1 MAHSNNLSIQHYGDW
16 VSIEDHRWRKNTSG
30 MEDGQNGSLIIDD
43 AVKAE
48 GKHRVGGWIRSGLPV
63 YRDEDN
69 NVRFFTAEAKT
80 AGQKCIGFLQSAHQI
95 VDVNG
100 EFYTGSIPVG
110 VQTRGEVYYQ
120 WLPVDDFDPEDLPVR
135 FTGTKL

>member
-1 MAHSNNLSIQHYGDW
+1 M
-16 VSIEDHRWRKNTSG
+16 SIEDHRWRKNTSG

-63 YRDEDN
+63 YR
-69 NVRFFTAEAKT
+69 AKIT
-80 AGQKCIGFLQSAHQI
+80 TFASSPPRLRLAGQKCIGFLQSAHQI

-120 WLPVDDFDPEDLPVR
+120 WLPVDNFDPADLPVR